1 MKKILFF
8 SILALILAMS
18 AVAYA
23 QDEPVNSDTAVAPAE
38 EIIAADLGEA
48 EPTVLPTNTFGYF
61 FKNLGQTI
69 KATLT
74 FDPAKKAE
82 LMLKFAN
89 ERLLEA
95 QKLAEQNPSD
105 EKVQAMI
112 AKAQEKYQKLME
124 KAQTRV
130 EKLKEK
136 NDSRAEQLLDK
147 LADRQL
153 KHQQLM
159 ENLEEK
165 MPNLTEEQ
173 KQKLEQLRE
182 QALERYSQFVEKV
195 EQHKEKVRERLEK
208 VIDNNNE
215 QMNLRRLKIMEQLGD
230 KLENENLKEGLIE
243 AKEAMREKVINQLKE
258 QATPEKIEEFKVS
271 LENLGGEGEGYG
283 LRVLNF
289 LDERLDQRAVLEKT
303 LNQFGQKLEE
313 VKNQKVNQLKA
324 RLETATDQLRTELLK
339 PLQSGE
345 IHSVEVL
352 EAVKA
357 KLTNPRAI
365 EALENAQEKQIEQFN
380 RRIEKIEDPVRIEK
394 LKEQVEERPAIKRN
408 IQKVV
413 PQIMN
418 KIENRL
424 EIRKENQDKVEPI
437 SEQPRIDEPSEAE
450 PDETVT
456 NEAEGE

>member
-1 MKKILFF
+1 
-8 SILALILAMS
+8 
-18 AVAYA
+18 
-23 QDEPVNSDTAVAPAE
+23 
-38 EIIAADLGEA
+38 
-48 EPTVLPTNTFGYF
+48 
-61 FKNLGQTI
+61 
-69 KATLT
+69 
-74 FDPAKKAE
+74 
-82 LMLKFAN
+82 
-89 ERLLEA
+89 
-95 QKLAEQNPSD
+95 
-105 EKVQAMI
+105 MI

-147 LADRQL
+147 LSDRQL

-243 AKEAMREKVINQLKE
+243 AKEAMREK
-258 QATPEKIEEFKVS
+258 IEEFKVS

-303 LNQFGQKLEE
+303 LNKFGQKLEE

-408 IQKVV
+408 IQKVYMYT
-413 PQIMN
+413 IM
-418 KIENRL
+418 KQCAIRRL
-424 EIRKENQDKVEPI
+424 LTGDQKEQ
-437 SEQPRIDEPSEAE
+437 
-450 PDETVT
+450 
-456 NEAEGE
+456 

>member
-136 NDSRAEQLLDK
+136 NDSRAE
-147 LADRQL
+147 
-153 KHQQLM
+153 
-159 ENLEEK
+159 
-165 MPNLTEEQ
+165 
-173 KQKLEQLRE
+173 
-182 QALERYSQFVEKV
+182 
-195 EQHKEKVRERLEK
+195 
-208 VIDNNNE
+208 
-215 QMNLRRLKIMEQLGD
+215 
-230 KLENENLKEGLIE
+230 
-243 AKEAMREKVINQLKE
+243 
-258 QATPEKIEEFKVS
+258 
-271 LENLGGEGEGYG
+271 
-283 LRVLNF
+283 
-289 LDERLDQRAVLEKT
+289 
-303 LNQFGQKLEE
+303 
-313 VKNQKVNQLKA
+313 
-324 RLETATDQLRTELLK
+324 
-339 PLQSGE
+339 
-345 IHSVEVL
+345 
-352 EAVKA
+352 
-357 KLTNPRAI
+357 
-365 EALENAQEKQIEQFN
+365 
-380 RRIEKIEDPVRIEK
+380 
-394 LKEQVEERPAIKRN
+394 
-408 IQKVV
+408 
-413 PQIMN
+413 
-418 KIENRL
+418 
-424 EIRKENQDKVEPI
+424 
-437 SEQPRIDEPSEAE
+437 
-450 PDETVT
+450 
-456 NEAEGE
+456 

>member
-1 MKKILFF
+1 MGFWK
-8 SILALILAMS
+8 
-18 AVAYA
+18 AVW
-23 QDEPVNSDTAVAPAE
+23 
-38 EIIAADLGEA
+38 
-48 EPTVLPTNTFGYF
+48 
-61 FKNLGQTI
+61 
-69 KATLT
+69 
-74 FDPAKKAE
+74 
-82 LMLKFAN
+82 
-89 ERLLEA
+89 
-95 QKLAEQNPSD
+95 
-105 EKVQAMI
+105 
-112 AKAQEKYQKLME
+112 
-124 KAQTRV
+124 
-130 EKLKEK
+130 
-136 NDSRAEQLLDK
+136 
-147 LADRQL
+147 
-153 KHQQLM
+153 
-159 ENLEEK
+159 
-165 MPNLTEEQ
+165 
-173 KQKLEQLRE
+173 
-182 QALERYSQFVEKV
+182 
-195 EQHKEKVRERLEK
+195 
-208 VIDNNNE
+208 
-215 QMNLRRLKIMEQLGD
+215 GD
-230 KLENENLKEGLIE
+230 KLDWFIKNTKYLIDKHGEKEF
-243 AKEAMREKVINQLKE
+243 AKQWKEAMREKVINQLKE